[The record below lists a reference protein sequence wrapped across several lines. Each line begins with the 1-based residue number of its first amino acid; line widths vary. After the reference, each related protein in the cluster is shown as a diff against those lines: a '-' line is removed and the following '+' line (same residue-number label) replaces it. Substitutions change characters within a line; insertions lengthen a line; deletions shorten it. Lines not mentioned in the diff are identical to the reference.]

1 MAGKSDAVT
10 IITINITTTAIDKER
25 QFTKSTHVHTKTVKL
40 QRKQQNWEIKR
51 RDDAVIINGNMHQDL
66 NTQGQRGAK
75 QKQN

>member
-40 QRKQQNWEIKR
+40 QRKQQN
-51 RDDAVIINGNMHQDL
+51 
-66 NTQGQRGAK
+66 
-75 QKQN
+75 